1 MNDKVKLIM
10 SMVVFGTIGIFVRY
24 IPYTSGIIAMT
35 RGIVGALFLI
45 LFICLTHKKFSW
57 ESIGRNVLLLILT
70 GSFIGINWILLFEAY
85 RYTTVATATL
95 CYYLAPVFM
104 IIASPFVFKEK
115 ITPIKFLAICLA
127 LLGMVLVSGVYK
139 GFGGGVS
146 DFYGVL
152 FGIGAAIFYALV
164 IILNKK
170 LKDISAYDQTI
181 VQLII
186 AGLILVPYNFFTKSF
201 AEIPAETTGL
211 AVVLLIFV
219 GIVHT
224 GITYALYFGS
234 VQTLPAQT
242 IAIFSYIDPVVAI
255 LISAFILK
263 EGMDIFGIIGA
274 VLILGSTFLTEIKWG
289 KKRTA

>member
-1 MNDKVKLIM
+1 MNDKMKLIL

-24 IPYTSGIIAMT
+24 IPYGSGVIAMT

-45 LFICLTHKKFSW
+45 LFIRITHKKFSW
-57 ESIGRNVLLLILT
+57 ESIRKNLLLLFLT
-70 GSFIGINWILLFEAY
+70 GSFIGINWILLFESY

-115 ITPIKFLAICLA
+115 ITPLKITAVCLA
-127 LLGMVLVSGVYK
+127 LFGMALVSGVYK
-139 GFGGGVS
+139 GVGGGVA
-146 DFYGVL
+146 DFYGIL
-152 FGIGAAIFYALV
+152 LGIGAAVFYALV

-181 VQLII
+181 VQLMI
-186 AGLILVPYNFFTKSF
+186 AGVILIPYDFYMHSF
-201 AEIPAETTGL
+201 ADIPAQTTTL
-211 AVVLLIFV
+211 AVILLVFV
-219 GIVHT
+219 GVVHT

-255 LISAFILK
+255 LVSTFILK
-263 EGMDIFGIIGA
+263 EGMDIWGIIGA
-274 VLILGSTFLTEIKWG
+274 VLILGSTFLTELQPAG
-289 KKRTA
+289 KKEA